1 MAAQTLL
8 ELHDTVASADHYKG
22 VISTKCQCVK
32 TELLT
37 SLVDTYDSRIY
48 HINQNIR
55 QL

>member
-8 ELHDTVASADHYKG
+8 ELHDTVASTDHYKG
-22 VISTKCQCVK
+22 VK

-37 SLVDTYDSRIY
+37 SLVDTYDSWIY
-48 HINQNIR
+48 HISQNIR